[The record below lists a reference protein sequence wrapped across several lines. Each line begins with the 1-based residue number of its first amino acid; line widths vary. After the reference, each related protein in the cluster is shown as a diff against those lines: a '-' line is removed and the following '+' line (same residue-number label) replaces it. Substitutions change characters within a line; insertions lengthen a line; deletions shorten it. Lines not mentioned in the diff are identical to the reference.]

1 MEIKNSE
8 EVSNNFDEALKKY
21 YKLKIDY
28 DMKYRDKKRII
39 EKSEVLTTKEKRAK
53 IEQIKMKCVRCNK
66 NG

>member
-28 DMKYRDKKRII
+28 DI
-39 EKSEVLTTKEKRAK
+39 ENTETKNASLQKA
-53 IEQIKMKCVRCNK
+53 MY
-66 NG
+66 